1 MQADRIEAE
10 NQLSTLSDRCHD
22 REEMVRRAQRAA
34 TEIQMRAETVE
45 TELRKTVQQ
54 TSTELQRRIAQLEVS
69 SLPCH
74 AATRPVSSSFISP
87 FSTALSSCY
96 YSHSNH
102 LLESPVS
109 FAGVGVVCTCAGGA
123 GGGEER
129 AQGGGVPVAA
139 DRRGPHHRRG
149 GGARTTR
156 YHSAPLHPP
165 VLAYPAPS

>member
-69 SLPCH
+69 SLPRRH
-74 AATRPVSSSFISP
+74 TSRFFILHFALLHRPLI
-87 FSTALSSCY
+87 
-96 YSHSNH
+96 
-102 LLESPVS
+102 LLL
-109 FAGVGVVCTCAGGA
+109 F
-123 GGGEER
+123 
-129 AQGGGVPVAA
+129 
-139 DRRGPHHRRG
+139 
-149 GGARTTR
+149 
-156 YHSAPLHPP
+156 PL
-165 VLAYPAPS
+165 